1 MNDEDDVDEFERC
14 VAGSSWPWTSAFA
27 RTSAGFYPFTI
38 SGKNHVFMRIISG
51 ILLGLMTGAS
61 VQAKLNVVA
70 TTPDLASLAAEVG
83 GAKVSI
89 TTLAR
94 PTEDPHF
101 VDAKPSFIT
110 KLNRADVLVEGG
122 AELELGWLPPL
133 LEGARNPKLAAGAP
147 GHISCAKGIQ
157 LLDVPAVLDRSKGD
171 LHAMGNPHYLTDP
184 VRASQV
190 ARTIADGLSQV
201 DPANA
206 PVYQANLKAF
216 QEKLDKK
223 LAEWQKRLE
232 PYQGHALVAYHNTWP
247 YFAQRFQLKS
257 DLFLEPKPG
266 IPPTPAHLA
275 EVVSTMKQ
283 EHIRVIVVEPYQ
295 NRKTAETV
303 AASTDAQVVDMT
315 QYPGG
320 LKGTEGGYVALM
332 DYLVESLA
340 RALAGSPK

>member
-1 MNDEDDVDEFERC
+1 MRTL
-14 VAGSSWPWTSAFA
+14 PWIF
-27 RTSAGFYPFTI
+27 F
-38 SGKNHVFMRIISG
+38 
-51 ILLGLMTGAS
+51 GLMAGTS

-70 TTPDLASLAAEVG
+70 TTPDLASLVSEVG

-89 TTLAR
+89 TILAR

-133 LEGARNPKLAAGAP
+133 LEGARNPKLADGAP

-157 LLDVPAVLDRSKGD
+157 LLDVPVSLDRSKGD

-184 VRASQV
+184 ARARQV
-190 ARTIADGLSQV
+190 AQTICEGLIQV

-206 PVYQANLKAF
+206 AAYQANLKAF
-216 QEKLDKK
+216 QDKLDKK
-223 LAEWQKRLE
+223 LVDWQRRLE
-232 PYQGHALVAYHNTWP
+232 PYQGAALVAYHNTWP
-247 YFAQRFQLKS
+247 YFAQRFKLKTE
-257 DLFLEPKPG
+257 LFLEPKPG

-275 EVVSTMKQ
+275 EVMSKMKQ

-295 NRKTAETV
+295 NRKTAEAV
-303 AASTDAQVVDMT
+303 ATSTGAQVVDMT

-320 LKGTEGGYVALM
+320 LKGTENGYLGLM
-332 DYLVESLA
+332 DYLVETLA
-340 RALAGSPK
+340 SALAATPQ